1 MNDLETNSVS
11 SKTRVAC
18 EDLHCI
24 FQALR
29 ATMELI
35 QDNKL
40 FGKILEDV
48 PFFLA
53 LKTPKTELKTLV

>member
-48 PFFLA
+48 PFFFGLEDA
-53 LKTPKTELKTLV
+53 KN